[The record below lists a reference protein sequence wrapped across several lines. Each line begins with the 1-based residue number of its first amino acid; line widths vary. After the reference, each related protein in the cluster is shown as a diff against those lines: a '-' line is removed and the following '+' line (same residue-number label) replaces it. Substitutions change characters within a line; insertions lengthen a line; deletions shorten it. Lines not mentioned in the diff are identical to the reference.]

1 MLHLTLESNKFCLAD
16 IDESLEPIHRT
27 MLEFW
32 HFAQQRHCCYVYQR
46 SDISSVLRKL
56 LPYLADNNLEVVLDK
71 NLKDIW
77 IRNQRAMDEH
87 EEALRMG
94 RAIKSGSILSRPA
107 VEFLD
112 FVRTNLQRKLLPHQE
127 KAALHLY
134 SVPHGANFSV
144 PGAGKS
150 SVVLAVFVWLRKIGV
165 IRSIFIVGPRSCFAP
180 WRYEYEE
187 TIGEEPRVEIV
198 AGGDV
203 RERQRSY
210 YPQSSD
216 IADLYLT
223 TYQTLSRDQDHVK
236 ALFRQPGNNVMFVA
250 DEAHYI
256 KQQDGLWAEA
266 VLTVSQE
273 AKKRCVL
280 TGTPFPHSY
289 SDALNIFNT
298 LYPGDYVFSKKDA
311 DNIRYASRRNDH
323 DVARRIL
330 EPNITSLYYRV
341 RKKDLGLSN
350 PVFLSPI
357 PVTMKPVER
366 ELYETVVN
374 RIRSLAKNEI
384 ERDYETIQ
392 RLRRGRL
399 MRVRQVLSYSRLLFS
414 AVNDYEEE
422 LFQDDAALSH
432 KIACYD
438 QYETPGKIDVL
449 LSEIENL
456 REKGEKVVV
465 WSNFIGSLELIREYC
480 ERIRGWRAMV
490 ICGSTPTQEGTDE
503 ATRDQIIEEFKDSGS
518 GLDIL
523 IANPAACAESVSL
536 HKTCSNAIYYDLSYN
551 CAEYLQS
558 LDRIHRVGGS
568 ETKVSYYRY
577 LHYTNTVEPAIL
589 ENLLAKANRMYQVID
604 GDFPLRITDID
615 DVETVAYE
623 QILG

>member
-1 MLHLTLESNKFCLAD
+1 MLHLSLKSNKLCLAD
-16 IDESLEPIHRT
+16 TDGSLKHFHRT

-32 HFAQQRHCCYVYQR
+32 HFTPQQNNSYVYQK
-46 SDISSVLRKL
+46 SDISSMLRKL
-56 LPYLADNNLEVVLDK
+56 LLYLADRKLEVVLDE
-71 NLKDIW
+71 NLEDVQLK
-77 IRNQRAMDEH
+77 NQRAMGEY
-87 EEALRMG
+87 EEALATG
-94 RAIKSGSILSRPA
+94 QAVKSGAIPSKSA
-107 VEFLD
+107 AEFLE
-112 FVRTNLQRKLLPHQE
+112 FIRTGLKRKLLPHQE

-150 SVVLAVFVWLRKIGV
+150 SVVLAVFAWLREIGI
-165 IRSIFIVGPRSCFAP
+165 IRSIFVVGPRSCFVP
-180 WRYEYEE
+180 WQYEYEE
-187 TIGEEPRVEIV
+187 TIGEKPRVKIV

-210 YPQSSD
+210 YPRSTD

-223 TYQTLSRDQDHVK
+223 TYQTLSRDIDHVK
-236 ALFRQPGNNVMFVA
+236 ALLRQPGNSAMFVA

-256 KQQDGLWAEA
+256 KQQDGMWAEA
-266 VLTVSQE
+266 VLAVSDE

-289 SDALNIFNT
+289 SDALNIFNV
-298 LYPGDYVFSKKDA
+298 LYPGDYVFSREDA
-311 DNIRYASRRNDH
+311 DNIRYASSRNDH
-323 DVARRIL
+323 DRARQIL
-330 EPNITSLYYRV
+330 EPSITPLYYRV
-341 RKKDLGLSN
+341 RKKDLNLSN
-350 PVFLSPI
+350 PVFLPPI
-357 PVTMKPVER
+357 QVSMKPLEH

-392 RLRRGRL
+392 RLKRGRL
-399 MRVRQVLSYSRLLFS
+399 MRLRQVLSYGRLLFS
-414 AVNDYEEE
+414 AIHEYEED
-422 LFQDDAALSH
+422 LFQDEEALSN
-432 KIACYD
+432 KIAYYD
-438 QYETPGKIDVL
+438 QYETPGKIDAL
-449 LSEIENL
+449 LSEIQKL

-465 WSNFIGSLELIREYC
+465 WSNFIGSLELIREHC
-480 ERIRGWRAMV
+480 EQIMGWSAMV
-490 ICGSTPTQEGTDE
+490 ICGSTPTQQGTDE

-577 LHYTNTVEPAIL
+577 LHYANTVEPTIL
-589 ENLLAKANRMYQVID
+589 QNLLAKAERMYQVID
-604 GDFPLRITDID
+604 EDFPLCITDVD
-615 DVETVAYE
+615 DMEEAYE
-623 QILG
+623 QIFR

>member
-1 MLHLTLESNKFCLAD
+1 MLHLSLKSNKLCLAD
-16 IDESLEPIHRT
+16 TDGSLKHFHRT

-32 HFAQQRHCCYVYQR
+32 HFTPQQNSSYVYQK
-46 SDISSVLRKL
+46 SDISSMLRKL
-56 LPYLADNNLEVVLDK
+56 LLYLADKNLEVVLDE
-71 NLKDIW
+71 NLEDVQLK
-77 IRNQRAMDEH
+77 NQRAMDEH
-87 EEALRMG
+87 EKALRIG
-94 RAIKSGSILSRPA
+94 QAIKSSAIPSKSA
-107 VEFLD
+107 AEFLE
-112 FVRTNLQRKLLPHQE
+112 FTRTGLKRKLLPHQE

-150 SVVLAVFVWLRKIGV
+150 SVVLAVFAWLREVEI
-165 IRSIFIVGPRSCFAP
+165 IRSIFVVGPRSCFVP
-180 WRYEYEE
+180 WQYEYEE
-187 TIGEEPRVEIV
+187 TIGEKPKVEIV

-210 YPQSSD
+210 YPRSSD

-223 TYQTLSRDQDHVK
+223 TYQTLSRDINHVK
-236 ALFRQPGNNVMFVA
+236 ALLRQPGNSAMFVA

-256 KQQDGLWAEA
+256 KQQDGIWAEA
-266 VLTVSQE
+266 VLAVSGE

-289 SDALNIFNT
+289 SDALNIFNV
-298 LYPGDYVFSKKDA
+298 LYPGDYVFSREDA
-311 DNIRYASRRNDH
+311 DNIRYASSRNDH
-323 DVARRIL
+323 DRVRQIL
-330 EPNITSLYYRV
+330 EPRITPLYYRV
-341 RKKDLGLSN
+341 RKKDLNLSN
-350 PVFLSPI
+350 PVFLPPI
-357 PVTMKPVER
+357 QVSMKPLER

-374 RIRSLAKNEI
+374 RIRSLARNEI

-392 RLRRGRL
+392 RLKRGRL
-399 MRVRQVLSYSRLLFS
+399 MRLRQVLSYSHLLFS
-414 AVNDYEEE
+414 AVHEYEED
-422 LFQDDAALSH
+422 LFQDDEALSH

-449 LSEIENL
+449 LSEIQNL

-465 WSNFIGSLELIREYC
+465 WSNFIGSLELIRKHC
-480 ERIRGWRAMV
+480 EEIMGWRAMV

-577 LHYTNTVEPAIL
+577 LHYTNTVEPTIL
-589 ENLLAKANRMYQVID
+589 QNLLAKAERMYQVID
-604 GDFPLRITDID
+604 GDFPLCITDVD
-615 DVETVAYE
+615 DMEEAYE
-623 QILG
+623 QILR

>member
-1 MLHLTLESNKFCLAD
+1 MLHLSLKSNKLRLD
-16 IDESLEPIHRT
+16 DTDESLKPTHRT

-32 HFAQQRHCCYVYQR
+32 HFTLQHDHSYVYR
-46 SDISSVLRKL
+46 KSDISSVLRKL
-56 LPYLADNNLEVVLDK
+56 LQYLADKNLEVVLDE
-71 NLKDIW
+71 NLEDILL
-77 IRNQRAMDEH
+77 RNQRAMDEYGK
-87 EEALRMG
+87 ALRTG
-94 RAIKSGSILSRPA
+94 QAIKSGYIPSKSA
-107 VEFLD
+107 TEFLD
-112 FVRTNLQRKLLPHQE
+112 FVRTGLKRKLLPHQE

-150 SVVLAVFVWLRKIGV
+150 SVVLAVFAWLRKIKI
-165 IRSIFIVGPRSCFAP
+165 IRSIFVVGPRSCFAP
-180 WRYEYEE
+180 WQYEYEE
-187 TIGEEPRVEIV
+187 TIGERPKVEVV
-198 AGGDV
+198 AGGNV
-203 RERQRSY
+203 TERQRTY
-210 YPQSSD
+210 YQKSSD

-223 TYQTLSRDQDHVK
+223 TYQTLSRDMNHVK
-236 ALFRQPGNNVMFVA
+236 ALLRQPGNDAMFVV

-256 KQQDGLWAEA
+256 KQQDGMWAEA
-266 VLTVSQE
+266 VLAVSGD

-289 SDALNIFNT
+289 SDALNIFNV
-298 LYPGDYVFSKKDA
+298 LYPGDYVFSREDA
-311 DNIRYASRRNDH
+311 DNIRYASNKNDH
-323 DVARRIL
+323 DKARRIL
-330 EPNITSLYYRV
+330 EPSITSLYYRV

-350 PVFLSPI
+350 PVFMPPI
-357 PVTMKPVER
+357 PVSMKPLER
-366 ELYETVVN
+366 KLYEAVVN
-374 RIRSLAKNEI
+374 RIRLLANNEI

-392 RLRRGRL
+392 RLKRGRL

-414 AVNDYEEE
+414 AIHEYEEE
-422 LFQDDAALSH
+422 LLQDDKALSH
-432 KIACYD
+432 KIARYD
-438 QYETPGKIDVL
+438 QYETPGKIDAL
-449 LSEIENL
+449 LSEIQNL
-456 REKGEKVVV
+456 RRRGEKVIV
-465 WSNFIGSLELIREYC
+465 WSNFIGSLELIQKYC
-480 ERIRGWRAMV
+480 EQIKGWRAMV

-577 LHYTNTVEPAIL
+577 LHYTNTIEPKIL
-589 ENLLAKANRMYQVID
+589 ENVLAKAERMYQVID
-604 GDFPLRITDID
+604 GDFPLCLTDVD
-615 DVETVAYE
+615 DMETVAYE